1 MVLISRSTSLAF
13 QDESMATL
21 PINPASF
28 NRTLESPR
36 GMGIGF
42 VMSTAGGRQT
52 TFLEYILFLGVA
64 WRLFLAGGGTLAFLE
79 KEDGRGK
86 RFYREITEE
95 KN

>member
-1 MVLISRSTSLAF
+1 
-13 QDESMATL
+13 
-21 PINPASF
+21 
-28 NRTLESPR
+28 
-36 GMGIGF
+36 
-42 VMSTAGGRQT
+42 MSTAGGRQT

-64 WRLFLAGGGTLAFLE
+64 WRLFLAGGGTLALLE

>member
-1 MVLISRSTSLAF
+1 MVLISRSTSLPF

-28 NRTLESPR
+28 NRTLKYLR
-36 GMGIGF
+36 DMGIGF
-42 VMSTAGGRQT
+42 VMTTAGGRQN

-64 WRLFLAGGGTLAFLE
+64 WRLFLAVGGTLAFLE

>member
-1 MVLISRSTSLAF
+1 
-13 QDESMATL
+13 MATL

-28 NRTLESPR
+28 NRTLESPL

-42 VMSTAGGRQT
+42 VMSTTGGRQT

-64 WRLFLAGGGTLAFLE
+64 WRLFLAGGGTLALLE